1 MAHDDID
8 PVDTQSRR
16 TRARQRL
23 RSNLAA
29 ALLLDWLLTDIETQD
44 PEYFSNLESRF
55 QTAFDWAA
63 MWRNDPKFD
72 GFVPLHGRHGS
83 SIDFWI
89 HQEDLGELLSRL
101 FPDDL
106 NDATSFSQG
115 RALVVV
121 MLHSALETL
130 FQDLDLKKLNVEES
144 VVSAL
149 VRILDI
155 GGREP
160 ALADILVD
168 LRESRN
174 LVAHHGGRV
183 TKGYRRKVPGTTFA
197 IGETRLVTGKDIR
210 LFSDAVHRVA
220 EQALRLK

>member
-8 PVDTQSRR
+8 LLDTQDRPN
-16 TRARQRL
+16 RARQRL

-44 PEYFSNLESRF
+44 PEYFSDLESRF
-55 QTAFDWAA
+55 QAGFEYAA
-63 MWRNDPKFD
+63 MRRDNPNFD

-83 SIDFWI
+83 AIDFWI
-89 HQEDLGELLSRL
+89 HEEDLGELWARL
-101 FPDDL
+101 FPDGP

-121 MLHSALETL
+121 MLHSALEML
-130 FQDLDLKKLNVEES
+130 FQDLGLKRNDNES
-144 VVSAL
+144 IVSAL
-149 VRILDI
+149 VRILGIAERDP
-155 GGREP
+155 G
-160 ALADILVD
+160 LAAVLVD
-168 LRESRN
+168 MGETRN

-183 TKGYRRKVPGTTFA
+183 TAKYRQRVPMTTFA

-210 LFSDAVHRVA
+210 LFSDAVHRIA
-220 EQALRLK
+220 EHALSLQ